1 MKYLESNTLNDK
13 MEVVNTYNMD
23 SEDKMMTLIEYH
35 MMGMDAFV
43 FVASVVDNDDDEN
56 DLVQI
61 LFQLIHEYAKLNENF
76 VKKIF

>member
-1 MKYLESNTLNDK
+1 LNDK

-23 SEDKMMTLIEYH
+23 SADKMMTLIEYH

-43 FVASVVDNDDDEN
+43 FVAFVVDNDDDEN

-76 VKKIF
+76 VNKIF